1 MSFRLRATAR
11 KNIERIDAYLR
22 AQSPAAAAGTAR
34 QLLVT
39 FERLSTFPYSGHLTS
54 RAGIRATVVPGT
66 RYIVTYRVLASGD
79 VEVVAVIHMA
89 RDRKA

>member
-11 KNIERIDAYLR
+11 RNIEQIDAYLR

-34 QLLVT
+34 HFLTT
-39 FERLSTFPYSGHLTS
+39 FERLSAFPYSGHSTS
-54 RAGIRATVVPGT
+54 QAGVRATAVPGT
-66 RYIVTYRVLASGD
+66 RYVVTYRVVDAGD
-79 VEVVAVIHMA
+79 VEIIAVIHAA